1 MALDNTII
9 QQASAAT
16 TNTLHQAGAATS
28 QAVEKTVA
36 HYSGIYAPVDKLID
50 QFMDR
55 IPYLIA
61 SCIVLVL
68 FWLLARLFKLV
79 IKRTLTHRVQK
90 RQNLVKVLN
99 RIGST
104 TIIFIGVLIA
114 MVVAIPGFTTT
125 KLVSALGIGSVAI
138 GFAFKDIFQN
148 MLSGILI
155 LLSEP
160 FRIGD
165 QIIMGSFEGTVEDI
179 QIRATYIRTYDG
191 RRIVIPNA
199 QLYTTPVTV
208 NTAFRRRR
216 NQIDIGIG
224 MGDDVGVAKTAILE
238 ALKKC
243 DTVTANSNP
252 TIVAT
257 GFSDF
262 ALILRLRWW
271 IEDSAQMDITDSMDQ
286 VLIAIKYALTDAGI
300 DLPYPTSQVL
310 LHDQT
315 EETDGDRLRQREG
328 WPARAD
334 QKNPRS
340 LVRARYDLRR
350 SERELD
356 LPADRGVRT
365 AEPAPSTRDESESAN
380 PQRD

>member
-1 MALDNTII
+1 MALDNTIK
-9 QQASAAT
+9 QASAAT
-16 TNTLHQAGAATS
+16 TNTIQQAGAATS
-28 QAVEKTVA
+28 HAVEKTVA

-61 SCIVLVL
+61 SFVVLVV
-68 FWLLARLFKLV
+68 FWLLARLFKSV
-79 IKRTLTHRVQK
+79 IKKTLTHRVQR

-224 MGDDVGVAKTAILE
+224 MSDDVGVAKAAILE

-262 ALILRLRWW
+262 ALTLRLRWW

-340 LVRARYDLRR
+340 LVRARYDLRK